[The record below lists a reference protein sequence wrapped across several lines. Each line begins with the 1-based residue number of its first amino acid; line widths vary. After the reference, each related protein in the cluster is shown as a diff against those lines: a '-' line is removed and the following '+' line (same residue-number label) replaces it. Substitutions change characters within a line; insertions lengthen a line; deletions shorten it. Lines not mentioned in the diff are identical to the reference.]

1 MQNGEADE
9 ETRRSL
15 NEHCQYAGHVEQ
27 EAVNVFEQI
36 RVNKAWYNRL
46 LENREVIAQQLDAMA
61 FIMEDCASESKIL
74 DREERRR
81 IAEIRYRAK
90 EYGIVTEEIHLFQK
104 NNSHI
109 QTVLKVRSK
118 WGNCVAIK
126 ELTRVVTDVL
136 ELHMKPHKDTRT
148 FIGKDT
154 SEIIYEEEPVF
165 HAVHGVARLTKDG
178 AAVSGDNFSFLEKED
193 GELVLSLS
201 DGMGFGERAC
211 KESEMVVDL
220 LERFVEAGF
229 TKDTAIKM
237 LNSAMVIHGED
248 DQYSTVDISSID
260 LYTGEVSFYKIGA
273 SATFIRHKNGNVEC
287 LLSTSLPV
295 GVRFEIEIEQAKKQL
310 ADGDFLVM
318 ITDGVLEYLQT
329 EQPEE
334 TLEEIISE
342 IKTNHPGLM
351 AKKILDQVM
360 IYTGGEVRD
369 DMTVLAAAIWEN

>member
-1 MQNGEADE
+1 M
-9 ETRRSL
+9 
-15 NEHCQYAGHVEQ
+15 
-27 EAVNVFEQI
+27 
-36 RVNKAWYNRL
+36 
-46 LENREVIAQQLDAMA
+46 
-61 FIMEDCASESKIL
+61 
-74 DREERRR
+74 
-81 IAEIRYRAK
+81 
-90 EYGIVTEEIHLFQK
+90 
-104 NNSHI
+104 
-109 QTVLKVRSK
+109 
-118 WGNCVAIK
+118 
-126 ELTRVVTDVL
+126 
-136 ELHMKPHKDTRT
+136 
-148 FIGKDT
+148 
-154 SEIIYEEEPVF
+154 F